1 MKSIEFWVSIGSTY
15 SYLSVSR
22 IKKLSEQYK
31 FHISWQPFSVRKLM
45 MEMNNIPFTPP
56 EKKSKS
62 DYMWRDIE
70 RRSINYGL
78 KAKLPAPYPL
88 KEFDLANKL
97 AVLALNDGWIEKYIT
112 KTYKLWFEE
121 GVEAGSD
128 QSINK
133 CLTDIGLNVPE
144 ILNKAGSSE
153 IREKYILQT
162 DIARKKGIFGSPTF
176 VIENEIFWG
185 DDRLEDAI
193 KWLYGT
199 NI

>member
-22 IKKLSEQYK
+22 IKKLSEQHK
-31 FHISWQPFSVRKLM
+31 FNILWQPFSVRKLM

-70 RRSINYGL
+70 RRAINYGL
-78 KAKLPAPYPL
+78 NAKLPVPYPL

-97 AVLALNDGWIEKYIT
+97 AVLALNEGWIEKYIT

-133 CLTDIGLNVPE
+133 CLTEIGLNVSE
-144 ILNKAGSSE
+144 ILNKAGSNE

-176 VIENEIFWG
+176 VVENEIFWG

-193 KWLYGT
+193 SWLYGT

>member
-1 MKSIEFWVSIGSTY
+1 
-15 SYLSVSR
+15 
-22 IKKLSEQYK
+22 
-31 FHISWQPFSVRKLM
+31 
-45 MEMNNIPFTPP
+45 
-56 EKKSKS
+56 
-62 DYMWRDIE
+62 MWRDIE

-121 GVEAGSD
+121 GIEAGSD

-176 VIENEIFWG
+176 VVENEIFWG

>member
-1 MKSIEFWVSIGSTY
+1 
-15 SYLSVSR
+15 
-22 IKKLSEQYK
+22 
-31 FHISWQPFSVRKLM
+31 M

-112 KTYKLWFEE
+112 KT
-121 GVEAGSD
+121 ANS
-128 QSINK
+128 
-133 CLTDIGLNVPE
+133 GL
-144 ILNKAGSSE
+144 
-153 IREKYILQT
+153 
-162 DIARKKGIFGSPTF
+162 KKGSKLDQI
-176 VIENEIFWG
+176 N
-185 DDRLEDAI
+185 R
-193 KWLYGT
+193 
-199 NI
+199 